1 MKKKWFTLCIRLPV
15 CLQFSDDSFSSSG
28 DDSLSSMTFSVV
40 STCCAAKLM
49 TCARQRTCWSLLLN
63 WICFFE
69 RSVATAWRK
78 VTLLLALSVVTPRI
92 YIKDYLKFY
101 YFFFK
106 IILFIKKLTLDSI
119 LKLLKLF
126 IKASLILFL
135 EWIPLSLIKFRRR
148 LFSSHLFVI

>member
-1 MKKKWFTLCIRLPV
+1 MMCT
-15 CLQFSDDSFSSSG
+15 
-28 DDSLSSMTFSVV
+28 
-40 STCCAAKLM
+40 
-49 TCARQRTCWSLLLN
+49 RQQTCWSLLLN

-126 IKASLILFL
+126 IKASLMLFP
-135 EWIPLSLIKFRRR
+135 EWIPSSLIKSRRR
-148 LFSSHLFVI
+148 LFSSYSSVIQCAVMPKKDIQFDDIQQASIVKDILPDIF